1 MYRSDLKTRDRGGA
15 IAAVIA
21 IHAGLLLAF
30 LHLSGTMP
38 LPVPESVLRTF
49 DLTDPPPPPQAPP
62 PPQQKPQPKPREKE
76 GGSAP
81 KNIKSEATEVKA
93 PKPRVAPQKP
103 NPVVVAEIP
112 RQGAAPTQG
121 SAPVAGP
128 GTGAGGVG
136 NGTGSGAGGN
146 GPGGGGDN
154 GLAVVRARL
163 ATPPLSGR
171 DFPQELLRM
180 WPRGA
185 PLFVRFRIAAN
196 GAVLQCIVDRG
207 TGVPA
212 IDGNFCAIARARLR
226 FRPGFNRQGQ
236 AVADWVAYGQ
246 QPAR

>member
-1 MYRSDLKTRDRGGA
+1 MYRSGLQTRDKGGA
-15 IAAVIA
+15 IVAVIA
-21 IHAGLLLAF
+21 IHAALLLAF
-30 LHLSGTMP
+30 LHLSGKMDLASP
-38 LPVPESVLRTF
+38 QSVLRVF
-49 DLTDPPPPPQAPP
+49 NLANPPPPPPPP
-62 PPQQKPQPKPREKE
+62 PPQQKQARPKPKQRE

-81 KNIKSEATEVKA
+81 KNIKSQATEVKA
-93 PKPRVAPQKP
+93 PTPKVTPQKP
-103 NPVVVAEIP
+103 NPVVVTETP
-112 RQGAAPTQG
+112 RNGAGPTQG
-121 SAPVAGP
+121 ASNVAGP
-128 GTGAGGVG
+128 GTGAGGTG
-136 NGTGSGAGGN
+136 NGTGSGASGN

-180 WPRGA
+180 WPPGA
-185 PLFVRFRIAAN
+185 PLFVRFRV
-196 GAVLQCIVDRG
+196 GADGGVLQCIVDRG
-207 TGVPA
+207 TGLPA